1 MVPVGSLVL
10 ILGLTLSDQKALPAQ
25 SPIQKPDSK
34 PDAKIEQR
42 TDPKTPAL
50 ATPLARARDAYNAG
64 QYDQAIRFATDART
78 DPESA
83 DAAAVVFARAHL
95 ERYRTALAEDDL
107 TSARDALKG
116 VTTATLTPHDY
127 GEYLV
132 GLGESLYYEEHFGAA
147 AECFSLALGRADDT
161 APAVRDR
168 LFDWWAGSLDQQAQ
182 IGPDADRKSTYL
194 RIADRAEVEVA
205 HHDHSAAAAYW
216 LAAAARGAD
225 DLERAWA
232 ATIAGWVRAPATG
245 DRGPA
250 LRADLDRLMTLAIIP
265 ERARSLLPSGD
276 LQPVVQRLMGEWLDV
291 KTKWGIDR

>member
-1 MVPVGSLVL
+1 VVPVGSLVL
-10 ILGLTLSDQKALPAQ
+10 FLGLTLSDQKAPPVQ
-25 SPIQKPDSK
+25 SPAQKPDSK
-34 PDAKIEQR
+34 IEQQ
-42 TDPKTPAL
+42 TGQKAL
-50 ATPLARARDAYNAG
+50 AAASPLMRARDAYNAG
-64 QYDQAIRFATDART
+64 RYDEAIRFASDART
-78 DPESA
+78 EPESA

-116 VTTATLTPHDY
+116 VTTARLTSHDY

-132 GLGESLYYEEHFGAA
+132 GLGESLYYEERFGAA
-147 AECFSLALGRADDT
+147 AECFSLALTRGDEP

-182 IGPDADRKSTYL
+182 IGPEADRKSTYQ
-194 RIADRAEVEVA
+194 RIVDRAEVEVVQ
-205 HHDHSAAAAYW
+205 HDHSAAAAYW
-216 LAAAARGAD
+216 LAAASRGAD

-245 DRGPA
+245 ERGPA

-265 ERARSLLPSGD
+265 ERARRLLPSGD